1 MQQASLYF
9 LLSISGF
16 LFIIEITG
24 FQFLEDHSR
33 MIPKNKVNG
42 ATLLGHYIL
51 LALKIRKCAQMLKL
65 FDIKFCA
72 VYCPQHTRG
81 DLNIL
86 HNYIL
91 ERYLL
96 RKSIGPMKLN
106 FICTTKIRG

>member
-42 ATLLGHYIL
+42 A
-51 LALKIRKCAQMLKL
+51 M
-65 FDIKFCA
+65 
-72 VYCPQHTRG
+72 
-81 DLNIL
+81 
-86 HNYIL
+86 
-91 ERYLL
+91 LL
-96 RKSIGPMKLN
+96 RH
-106 FICTTKIRG
+106 